1 MRTDEAQHHTHPGL
15 SSVLRSPDALLRLRI
30 IAAFVA
36 IYLIWGSTYL
46 GIRFA
51 IETLPPFFMV
61 GVRFSLAGAVLY
73 AWTRLR
79 GSSPPAPV
87 HWRSALIL
95 GALMIL
101 AANGGVA
108 WAQQRIASGLAALI
122 VATMPL
128 WIVLLDWIRP
138 GGVRPTRGV
147 ALGLILGFIGIAL
160 LIGPADLIGSH
171 YVDPIAAT
179 VLILVGFAWSVGSL
193 YSREAPVPAVLLQGT
208 AMQMLAGGML
218 LLLLAGI
225 TGEWGRLDVGSIS
238 PRSLLALG
246 YLIVFGSFVAF
257 TSYVWLLRVSTPARA
272 STYAYVSPVVAM
284 FLGWALADEPV
295 TLQILLAAAIIAAAV
310 AMVIIG
316 RRRGQGVSVAGPGC
330 GQTTDCA

>member
-1 MRTDEAQHHTHPGL
+1 
-15 SSVLRSPDALLRLRI
+15 
-30 IAAFVA
+30 
-36 IYLIWGSTYL
+36 
-46 GIRFA
+46 
-51 IETLPPFFMV
+51 
-61 GVRFSLAGAVLY
+61 VRFSLAGAMLY

-79 GSSPPAPV
+79 GSPRPALV
-87 HWRSALIL
+87 YWRSAFIT

-108 WAQQRIASGLAALI
+108 WAQQRISSGMAALL

-128 WIVLLDWIRP
+128 WMVLLDWIRP
-138 GGVRPTRGV
+138 GGVRPTGGV
-147 ALGLILGFIGIAL
+147 ALGLILGFSGIAL
-160 LIGPADLIGSH
+160 LIGPADLVGNH

-179 VLILVGFAWSVGSL
+179 VLILVGFSWSVGSL
-193 YSREAPVPAVLLQGT
+193 YSRQAPVPAVLLQGT

-218 LLLLAGI
+218 LLLLASI

-272 STYAYVSPVVAM
+272 STYAYASPVVAM

-295 TLQILLAAAIIAAAV
+295 TLQTLLAAAIIAAAV

-316 RRRGQGVSVAGPGC
+316 RRRGQGVSV
-330 GQTTDCA
+330 TD

>member
-1 MRTDEAQHHTHPGL
+1 MRTTDEAQHHTHPGS
-15 SSVLRSPDALLRLRI
+15 SSVLRSPDALLRLRM
-30 IAAFVA
+30 IAAFAA

-51 IETLPPFFMV
+51 IETLPPFLMV
-61 GVRFSLAGAVLY
+61 GVRFFVAGAVLY
-73 AWTRLR
+73 VWTRLR
-79 GSSPPAPV
+79 GSPRPPLV
-87 HWRSALIL
+87 YWRPALIL
-95 GALMIL
+95 GGLMIL

-108 WAQQRIASGLAALI
+108 WAEQRISSGLAALI

-128 WIVLLDWIRP
+128 WMVLLDWVRP

-147 ALGLILGFIGIAL
+147 VFGLILGFIGIAL
-160 LIGPADLIGSH
+160 LIGPAHIVDNH
-171 YVDPIAAT
+171 HVDPKAAT
-179 VLILVGFAWSVGSL
+179 VLILVGFFWSVGSL
-193 YSREAPVPAVLLQGT
+193 YSREAPGPPVLLQGT

-225 TGEWGRLDVGSIS
+225 TGEWGRLDVGGIS
-238 PRSLLALG
+238 PRSLLALA
-246 YLIVFGSFVAF
+246 YLIVFGSIVGF

-295 TLQILLAAAIIAAAV
+295 TLQTLLAAAVIAAAV

-316 RRRGQGVSVAGPGC
+316 RRRKLDAPATDQDSGPAGHS
-330 GQTTDCA
+330 